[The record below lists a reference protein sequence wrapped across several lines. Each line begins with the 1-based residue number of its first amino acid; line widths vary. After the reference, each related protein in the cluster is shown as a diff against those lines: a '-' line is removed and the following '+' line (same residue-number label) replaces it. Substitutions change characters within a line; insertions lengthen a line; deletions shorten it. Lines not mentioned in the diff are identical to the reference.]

1 MAEAT
6 WVTPQLALSEAIT
19 AAKLG
24 QLTLARKLLADLVTR
39 DPKSEQGWLWVAA
52 LTEDRAVAYEAL
64 NRVLDINPNNR
75 QAMNALALARL
86 QESAAQSA
94 LPVRSNPEGLR
105 RQPLNAEPV
114 VTPAATP
121 SAVVQP
127 EPETPSNSWT
137 CPLCATPSGQP
148 ARRCPACKAIVGL
161 AALDEYAA
169 NKGVNEEMLIG
180 TVQVLER
187 KVAVAESFDCRVNLA
202 LLYLNMNRS
211 AEALPHLRRAMGMSG
226 ATPILGRLA
235 ESLAARKLIVAV
247 DDSLTVRKIVSITL
261 ERMGYRVMTASEGQK
276 GIELIGQERPDL
288 ILLDITMP
296 GMDGY
301 QVCKAI
307 KQNPAIRKIPI
318 VMLSGK
324 DGFFDKVKG
333 RLAGATDY
341 ITKPFREATLAEA
354 VKKYS
359 VKV

>member
-24 QLTLARKLLADLVTR
+24 QLALARKLLADLVAR
-39 DPKSEQGWLWVAA
+39 EPKSEQAWLWVAA
-52 LTEDRAVAYEAL
+52 LTEDRNVAYEAL
-64 NRVLDINPNNR
+64 NHVLDINPNNR

-86 QESAAQSA
+86 QESAVQSG
-94 LPVRSNPEGLR
+94 LPIRQTPDGNR
-105 RQPLNAEPV
+105 RQPTSSAPALAPV
-114 VTPAATP
+114 VPP
-121 SAVVQP
+121 QP
-127 EPETPSNSWT
+127 VSHAPVNSWT
-137 CPLCATPSGQP
+137 CPLCSTASGQP
-148 ARRCPACKAIVGL
+148 TRRCPACKAIVGL

-169 NKGVNEEMLIG
+169 NKGVNEELLIG
-180 TVQVLER
+180 SVHALE
-187 KVAVAESFDCRVNLA
+187 KTLAVSDSLDGRVNLA

-211 AEALPHLRRAMGMSG
+211 AEALPHLRRAAEMNG
-226 ATPILGRLA
+226 ATPLLGRLT

-261 ERMGYRVMTASEGQK
+261 ERMGYRVMTSPEGRQ
-276 GIELIGQERPDL
+276 GLDLIAQEKPDL

-307 KQNPAIRKIPI
+307 KQNPVTRKIPV

-359 VKV
+359 DRA

>member
-24 QLTLARKLLADLVTR
+24 QLALARKLLADLVSR
-39 DPKSEQGWLWVAA
+39 EPKSEQAWLWVAA
-52 LTEDRAVAYEAL
+52 LTEDRNVAYEAL

-86 QESAAQSA
+86 QESAVQSG
-94 LPVRSNPEGLR
+94 LPVRPTPEGQR
-105 RQPLNAEPV
+105 RQSAGAAPALDPRAPAQAVED
-114 VTPAATP
+114 PAA
-121 SAVVQP
+121 V
-127 EPETPSNSWT
+127 SWT
-137 CPLCATPSGQP
+137 CPLCATPSGQA
-148 ARRCPACKAIVGL
+148 ARRCPTCKAIVGL
-161 AALDEYAA
+161 VALEEYAA
-169 NKGVNEEMLIG
+169 NKGVNEELLLG
-180 TVQVLER
+180 TVQVLEKR
-187 KVAVAESFDCRVNLA
+187 LAVEDSLERRVNLA

-211 AEALPHLRRAMGMSG
+211 AEALPHLRGAAQMRG
-226 ATPILGRLA
+226 ATPLLGRLT
-235 ESLAARKLIVAV
+235 ETLAARKLIVAI

-261 ERMGYRVMTASEGQK
+261 ERMGYRVMTALEGK
-276 GIELIGQERPDL
+276 CGIELVARERPDL

-307 KQNPAIRKIPI
+307 KQNQATKRIPV

-359 VKV
+359 ART

>member
-24 QLTLARKLLADLVTR
+24 QLALARKLLSDLVAR
-39 DPKSEQGWLWVAA
+39 EPKSEQAWLWVAA
-52 LTEDRAVAYEAL
+52 LTEDRNVAYEAL

-86 QESAAQSA
+86 QESAVQNGLPARSA
-94 LPVRSNPEGLR
+94 PEGQR
-105 RQPLNAEPV
+105 RQPV
-114 VTPAATP
+114 SVTPLPPAAAPSQTTP
-121 SAVVQP
+121 APAV
-127 EPETPSNSWT
+127 NAWT
-137 CPLCATPSGQP
+137 CPLCATPSSQP

-169 NKGVNEEMLIG
+169 NKGVSEDLLLG
-180 TVQVLER
+180 TVEVLESR
-187 KVAVAESFDCRVNLA
+187 IATSDSLDTRVNLA
-202 LLYLNMNRS
+202 LLYLNLNRS
-211 AEALPHLRRAMGMSG
+211 AEALPHLTKAVQMRG
-226 ATPILGRLA
+226 ASPLLSRLT

-261 ERMGYRVMTASEGQK
+261 ERMGYRVMTAREGQQ
-276 GIELIGQERPDL
+276 GIELVDRQKPDL

-307 KQNPAIRKIPI
+307 KQNPATRKIPV

-359 VKV
+359 AKA

>member
-1 MAEAT
+1 M
-6 WVTPQLALSEAIT
+6 
-19 AAKLG
+19 
-24 QLTLARKLLADLVTR
+24 
-39 DPKSEQGWLWVAA
+39 
-52 LTEDRAVAYEAL
+52 
-64 NRVLDINPNNR
+64 
-75 QAMNALALARL
+75 
-86 QESAAQSA
+86 
-94 LPVRSNPEGLR
+94 
-105 RQPLNAEPV
+105 
-114 VTPAATP
+114 
-121 SAVVQP
+121 
-127 EPETPSNSWT
+127 NSWT
-137 CPLCATPSGQP
+137 CPLCSTPSAQP
-148 ARRCPACKAIVGL
+148 ARRCPVCKAIVGL

-169 NKGVNEEMLIG
+169 NKGVNEDLLLAS
-180 TVQVLER
+180 VQALETR
-187 KVAVAESFDCRVNLA
+187 LSASDYLDGRLNLA

-211 AEALPHLRRAMGMSG
+211 AEALPHLRRAMEMNG
-226 ATPILGRLA
+226 ATPLLGRLT

-261 ERMGYRVMTASEGQK
+261 ERMGYRVMTAPEGPKGLELVVQQK
-276 GIELIGQERPDL
+276 PDL

-307 KQNPAIRKIPI
+307 KQNQATKRIPV

-359 VKV
+359 AKA